1 LKKVIKLIN
10 GKIRTEN
17 KFNQINNNILNN
29 EKYTEFSQSLN
40 LKLNLDN
47 DFKNH

>member
-1 LKKVIKLIN
+1 LEKVINLIN
-10 GKIRTEN
+10 GKIRTKN
-17 KFNQINNNILNN
+17 KFDQITLNILNH
-29 EKYTEFSQSLN
+29 EKYVEFSKKIS